1 MSKSVCY
8 DGNTVLQRCSVGSEE
23 ITLMVGDTIIGTLN
37 YNELVTDG
45 SGVKKFVDDIEK
57 KYNDKKRGGI

>member
-1 MSKSVCY
+1 
-8 DGNTVLQRCSVGSEE
+8 
-23 ITLMVGDTIIGTLN
+23 MVGDTIIGTLN